1 MTQGGQEVSV
11 SPGQRPESPRPG
23 HRALDDR
30 RLVPFWAVRQA
41 AVGLDG
47 VSLVTPLLPALE
59 LSDTLG
65 AEVRLKLESL
75 QRTGSFKFR
84 GAYTFVNGL
93 PDDPAPSGVV
103 TYSSGNHGQAVAM
116 AAGIRGIPCVV
127 VMPTTA
133 PAVKREGARR
143 MGAEVVIEGTT
154 SLERKCRAEAIQAA
168 RGLCM
173 VPPFDDPTIIAG
185 QGTVAME
192 AAEVWPEMDTWLV
205 CVGGGG
211 LAAGSGVSL
220 RALRPGARIIG
231 VEAEGAPAMRRSL
244 DAGAPVTLEGIDT
257 IADGL
262 SPVRPGELTF
272 HHVQTLFDDV
282 VTVSDLA
289 IREAAEFLF
298 HRQKLVVEYSGAAA
312 VAALRSGAVAVAGR
326 RVGVTISGG
335 NLDPSILREWLDGAH
350 VGVDG

>member
-1 MTQGGQEVSV
+1 LTQGPREGRVAQAG
-11 SPGQRPESPRPG
+11 PPE
-23 HRALDDR
+23 LDDR
-30 RLVPFWAVRQA
+30 GLVPFTAVRQA
-41 AVGLDG
+41 AAGLEG
-47 VSLVTPLLPALE
+47 VSVVTPLLPAVE
-59 LSDTLG
+59 LSETSG

-93 PDDPAPSGVV
+93 PDDGAARGVI

-116 AAGIRGIPCVV
+116 AAGLRGIPCVV

-133 PAVKREGARR
+133 PAVKREGALRL
-143 MGAEVVIEGTT
+143 GAEVVMEGTT
-154 SLERKCRAEAIQAA
+154 SLERKRRAEAIQAE
-168 RGLCM
+168 RGLAM

-185 QGTVAME
+185 QGTAALE
-192 AAEVWPEMDTWLV
+192 AAEAWPEMDTWLV

-211 LAAGSGVSL
+211 LASGSGVSL
-220 RALRPGARIIG
+220 RSLRPGARIIG

-262 SPVRPGELTF
+262 APVRPGDLTF
-272 HHVQTLFDDV
+272 HHVRTLFDDV
-282 VTVSDLA
+282 VTVTDEA
-289 IREAAEFLF
+289 IREAAQFLF

-312 VAALRSGAVAVAGR
+312 VAALRSGAVELRGR

-335 NLDPSILREWLDGAH
+335 NLDPSILREWLDGAPA
-350 VGVDG
+350 GTGG

>member
-1 MTQGGQEVSV
+1 MTQGGPGASV
-11 SPGQRPESPRPG
+11 APG
-23 HRALDDR
+23 HRTLDDR
-30 RLVPFWAVRQA
+30 GLVPFSTVRQA
-41 AVGLDG
+41 AAGLEG
-47 VSLVTPLLPALE
+47 VSVLTPLHPALE
-59 LSDTLG
+59 LSETSG

-84 GAYTFVNGL
+84 GAYTFVNAL
-93 PDDPAPSGVV
+93 PHEPAPIGVV

-116 AAGIRGIPCVV
+116 AARLRGISCVV

-133 PAVKREGARR
+133 PAVKREGAER
-143 MGAEVVIEGTT
+143 MGAEVVMEGTT
-154 SLERKCRAEAIQAA
+154 SLERMRRAEAIQAE
-168 RGLCM
+168 RGFCM

-192 AAEVWPEMDTWLV
+192 AAEAWPEMDTWLV

-211 LAAGSGVSL
+211 LASGSGVSL

-231 VEAEGAPAMRRSL
+231 VEAEGAPAMRHSL
-244 DAGAPVTLEGIDT
+244 DLGAPVTLKGIDT

-262 SPVRPGELTF
+262 CPVRPGNLTF
-272 HHVQTLFDDV
+272 HHVRTLFDDV
-282 VTVSDLA
+282 VTVSDRA
-289 IREAAEFLF
+289 IREAAEFLLR
-298 HRQKLVVEYSGAAA
+298 RQKLVVEYSGAAA

-335 NLDPSILREWLDGAH
+335 NLDPSILREWLNGSSAE
-350 VGVDG
+350 VDG